1 MSIIL
6 SIDQG
11 GTKTDVLIADD
22 KGNIL
27 GYANDRDWDPAPHTS
42 VERRAVRMVRIRH
55 AAGKAVKD
63 AGISLSGID
72 AVSASCMGADW
83 DFEYEIGRKNIRNT
97 LGIPNVELYNDCV
110 GALRGGTEIL
120 GRDCAVLCLGTGA
133 NCAVFGR
140 DGKSHIFHYYMKGIH
155 QGAGAIGNFI
165 FQAVFDAECGLGEE
179 TALTRLLLEETGYPT
194 VDELHRVIT
203 TGRTE
208 HEKPNRPVYQQYSPL
223 LFRAIAEGD
232 KIAINYLDWLCK
244 ELVEYVAI
252 GARKVSIGSREFTVV
267 LSGGV
272 PKGGDIMYERLQ
284 HFLKARLPGT
294 RCVDAKLEPVA
305 GAMLLGYDR
314 IYPGGTPSDVLG
326 NLEENSAKRGL
337 TRR

>member
-27 GYANDRDWDPAPHTS
+27 GYANDRDWDPVPG
-42 VERRAVRMVRIRH
+42 ERRAVRMIRIRH
-55 AAGKAVKD
+55 AADKAIND
-63 AGISLSGID
+63 AGISLSDID
-72 AVSASCMGADW
+72 TVSASCMGADW

-133 NCAVFGR
+133 NCAVFNR
-140 DGKSHIFHYYMKGIH
+140 EGKSHIFHYYMKGIH

-208 HEKPNRPVYQQYSPL
+208 HEKPTRPIYQQYSPL

-232 KIAINYLDWLCK
+232 KIATNYLDWLCK
-244 ELVEYVAI
+244 EIVEYVAI
-252 GARKVSIGSREFTVV
+252 GVKKVAIGTRSLTVV

-284 HFLKARLPGT
+284 HFLKVRLPKA
-294 RCVDAKLEPVA
+294 RCVDAKLEPVV
-305 GAMLLGYDR
+305 GAMLLGYDK
-314 IYPGGTPSDVLG
+314 IYPSGLPRGLHET
-326 NLEENSAKRGL
+326 LEENSAKRGL
-337 TRR
+337 IRK